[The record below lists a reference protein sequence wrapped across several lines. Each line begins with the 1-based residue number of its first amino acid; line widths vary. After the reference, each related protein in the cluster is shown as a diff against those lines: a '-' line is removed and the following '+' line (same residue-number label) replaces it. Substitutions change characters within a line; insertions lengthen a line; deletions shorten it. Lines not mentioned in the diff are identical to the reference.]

1 MLRLILYLIFII
13 TYKQTVYSTEVDKY
27 SKCSWAN
34 SSTPCVKIEKRLT
47 NSSNLNEKFVNKY
60 VITKEKIDEIGATD
74 IVDVLKTVP
83 GINLTQSG
91 PSGQQTSVF
100 LRGTGSNHTLVLGK
114 RDGGSSRCTHQQR
127 RAGKG
132 PPVHETAHSRR

>member
-47 NSSNLNEKFVNKY
+47 NSSNLNEKFVNKH
-60 VITKEKIDEIGATD
+60 VITKEKIDDDNYKVTD
-74 IVDVLKTVP
+74 DDGNTIIVKKEELKLMGDAVNA
-83 GINLTQSG
+83 I
-91 PSGQQTSVF
+91 
-100 LRGTGSNHTLVLGK
+100 
-114 RDGGSSRCTHQQR
+114 DGDEELLCG
-127 RAGKG
+127 
-132 PPVHETAHSRR
+132 